1 MASKGDREDAGFK
14 KVTPQH
20 LQSLHERDQSKRLII
35 ILEGASLETIK
46 VKKSRKAY
54 YYYLLIILT
63 IAILFLKQFFY
74 MGNLLSIC
82 DLIF

>member
-20 LQSLHERDQSKRLII
+20 LQSLHERDQSKRLIV

-46 VKKSRKAY
+46 VKKRVEEKPIHYLY
-54 YYYLLIILT
+54 YSNSVPTNIT
-63 IAILFLKQFFY
+63 
-74 MGNLLSIC
+74 
-82 DLIF
+82 D